1 MKDDMP
7 NPPLPHPVRQILA
20 EWQQRDEVALIESQ
34 REPLVRI
41 IERLIWEGAFAQTC
55 RIGITIDE
63 ASRFS
68 GLSRDQAAI
77 LREVSEAIQAEAN
90 AQADQ
95 LDAKLNAETP

>member
-1 MKDDMP
+1 
-7 NPPLPHPVRQILA
+7 
-20 EWQQRDEVALIESQ
+20 VALTESQ

-68 GLSRDQAAI
+68 GLSREQAAI
-77 LREVSEAIQAEAN
+77 LREVAEVLRVDAEAQAEW
-90 AQADQ
+90 
-95 LDAKLNAETP
+95 LDAEHNAETP

>member
-1 MKDDMP
+1 
-7 NPPLPHPVRQILA
+7 
-20 EWQQRDEVALIESQ
+20 VALTESQ

-41 IERLIWEGAFAQTC
+41 IERLILTAAFAQSC

-77 LREVSEAIQAEAN
+77 LREVSEAIRAEAN

-95 LDAKLNAETP
+95 LDAELNAETP